1 MLLTLKKISPRR
13 FSEALQTLYGEHVK
27 FLLFAPL
34 WLLSAYVISRAQSME
49 IWAVSVSMLLF
60 SLPIFTTTTYSSTI
74 RMEYKLAP
82 LAHTGWLD
90 SLLSRRFLRMFWWL
104 IFSLVMSFL
113 LFLQIHVYTAVEWG
127 VLVVGIF
134 VFPITFAL
142 IRGFILEEFRE
153 DIAHSMALAWSRGLC
168 AVVMVLLYVLVTAT
182 LGEWPEFES
191 IQAAISEYKN
201 QADDWS
207 GSELVKEGLSWAAY
221 FDGLKAYALGHV
233 GRIDA
238 LIALLILVIVNF
250 AIYYNVCLGWSCF
263 LISRAGFAQTRMIPR
278 TGEAI
283 FQVAAL
289 ATLAIGFIYLPG
301 LAQLEGLVSSSG
313 LSGIRGSLERTTV
326 EVIDGN
332 VYREGTRDQIVA
344 AARAKTDLLEAT
356 LQNLRNEADSMFT
369 RLETEAVNEYLDW
382 YYSLPAEYLRLAKM
396 LVGDLERYMVE
407 RLSET
412 FQQPKWYQDFNEEL
426 SRTLAVTEEAR
437 TELRQ
442 VARDILS
449 RNGLD
454 SMPADAQVARTVSLD
469 DILERTFPK
478 DIIRLEDRSGVAGG
492 AAGASSVAS
501 GVIAASTFKKI
512 ILKKITTKVATKSVF
527 KLAAKALMKPL
538 ASLGL
543 KVSVGATGGAAT
555 GAAIGSIV
563 PFVGTAIGAT
573 VGGVLGALT
582 VGVAVD
588 AALLQ
593 LEEALNRENFERDLV
608 NAIQETRREFA
619 QEYLGPPELTV
630 P

>member
-27 FLLFAPL
+27 FLLIAPL
-34 WLLSAYVISRAQSME
+34 WLLSTYVISRAQSME
-49 IWAVSVSMLLF
+49 IWAVGVSMLLF

-82 LAHTGWLD
+82 LAHTGRLY
-90 SLLSRRFLRMFWWL
+90 SLLSRRFLRMSWWL

-127 VLVVGIF
+127 VLVVGIL

-142 IRGFILEEFRE
+142 IRAFILEEFRE

-168 AVVMVLLYVLVTAT
+168 AAVMVLLYVLVTAT

-191 IQAAISEYKN
+191 IQAAISEYKK
-201 QADDWS
+201 QANDWS

-238 LIALLILVIVNF
+238 LIALLILMIVNF
-250 AIYYNVCLGWSCF
+250 TIYYNVCLGWSCF

-313 LSGIRGSLERTTV
+313 LSGIRSSLERTTV

-332 VYREGTRDQIVA
+332 VYRQGTRDQIVA

-396 LVGDLERYMVE
+396 LVGDLESYMVE

-412 FQQPKWYQDFNEEL
+412 FQQPKWYQDFNEKL

-442 VARDILS
+442 LARDILS

-527 KLAAKALMKPL
+527 KLAAKALMKPV

-543 KVSVGATGGAAT
+543 KVSAGATGGAAT
-555 GAAIGSIV
+555 GGAIGSIV

-608 NAIQETRREFA
+608 NAIQEARREFA
-619 QEYLGPPELTV
+619 QEYLGSPELTV